1 MDNKNIFA
9 ERMKEAR
16 LKADLSQAE
25 LSRRTKISAATLSTY
40 ESTENPKNPPIDK
53 AIAIA
58 QELNVSLDWLCG
70 LNDKGNNTSNEI
82 TFDNV
87 MEAIMLLASLKQ
99 VTFATQKRYSDDYI
113 YSEIPIIEIDSQILK
128 NFITE
133 YQKIAQFIETTDYDD
148 YLKKGL
154 KKAIIDKFSNYIV
167 NGGVIQSKSDG
178 TEDSGVPFDK
188 FDTFKAPF

>member
-58 QELNVSLDWLCG
+58 QELNVSLDWMCG
-70 LNDKGNNTSNEI
+70 LSSEHTAEDTHNELTVEKVINAIITLSKLSDCNINTYFSDFDGTKSLSIGITNKELYDFCNEYKK
-82 TFDNV
+82 
-87 MEAIMLLASLKQ
+87 IMD
-99 VTFATQKRYSDDYI
+99 FMINPDY
-113 YSEIPIIEIDSQILK
+113 P
-128 NFITE
+128 
-133 YQKIAQFIETTDYDD
+133 D
-148 YLKKGL
+148 YLKTGL
-154 KKAIIDKFSNYIV
+154 KNALLNKFINSCCVVNGFFINKEEIID
-167 NGGVIQSKSDG
+167 GD
-178 TEDSGVPFDK
+178 D
-188 FDTFKAPF
+188 APF

>member
-133 YQKIAQFIETTDYDD
+133 YQKIAQFIKTTDYDD

-188 FDTFKAPF
+188 FDTFKTPF